1 MRFRFCGDSDC
12 PDWVLLEIS
21 TLSKLPAARIK
32 TLVTQ
37 ILSNC
42 IRGTYNDEKLL
53 KLAADNTSDG
63 LSDIK
68 GAVAAVHFMVVNAAK
83 YDVDDVSLCTE
94 IQQLG
99 LPKENAEA
107 IARQFSE
114 HKEGLRGI
122 FSSESYR
129 TNRLLNTDWRL
140 DQVIASSRSDTKA
153 GPLVHIKMLIDSQP
167 QASSGAQQQ
176 DLRIADGKRVQ
187 EEAFEVSVGKLD
199 VLIHELS
206 TARDAVTSVTK

>member
-1 MRFRFCGDSDC
+1 MKFRFCGDSDC

-32 TLVTQ
+32 ILLTQ

-42 IRGTYNDEKLL
+42 IKGTYNDEKIL
-53 KLAADNTSDG
+53 KLAAENSSDG
-63 LSDIK
+63 LSDVK

-99 LPKENAEA
+99 LPKENAET
-107 IARQFSE
+107 IAMQYNA
-114 HKEGLRGI
+114 HKEGLRLV
-122 FSSESYR
+122 FSTESYR

-140 DQVIASSRSDTKA
+140 DQVIASSRSGTKA
-153 GPLVHIKMLIDSQP
+153 GPLVHIKMQIDSQP
-167 QASSGAQQQ
+167 QSSSRLDPQSWRME
-176 DLRIADGKRVQ
+176 DNRLH
-187 EEAFEVSVGKLD
+187 EEAFEISVGKLD
-199 VLIHELS
+199 VLIHELG
-206 TARDAVTSVTK
+206 TAREAITSMTK